1 MAAGGS
7 FFVTISCVIHSWVSC
22 PERGVESQCLRE
34 LRVL

>member
-7 FFVTISCVIHSWVSC
+7 FFVTISCIIHSWVSC
-22 PERGVESQCLRE
+22 PERGVESRCLRE